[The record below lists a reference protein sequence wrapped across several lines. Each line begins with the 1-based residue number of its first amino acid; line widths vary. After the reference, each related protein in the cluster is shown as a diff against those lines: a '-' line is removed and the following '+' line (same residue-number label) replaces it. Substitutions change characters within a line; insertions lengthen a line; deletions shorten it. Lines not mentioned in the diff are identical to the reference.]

1 MDINFLA
8 AANSITN
15 AYLNHDKVL
24 NAVSSSKGLD
34 EETKKSFGAEFEQAY
49 DSMMA
54 KRSR

>member
-34 EETKKSFGAEFEQAY
+34 EETKKSFGA
-49 DSMMA
+49 
-54 KRSR
+54 